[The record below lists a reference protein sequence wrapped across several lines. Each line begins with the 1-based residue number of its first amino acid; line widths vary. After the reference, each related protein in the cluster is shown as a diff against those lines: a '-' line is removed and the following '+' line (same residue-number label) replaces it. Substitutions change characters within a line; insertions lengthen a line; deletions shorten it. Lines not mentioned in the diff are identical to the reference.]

1 MSPQLFDN
9 SRPTLSTRMAGA
21 GVGEKVEEVVVGY
34 HEAVQDAKLCYHT
47 MGISL
52 KSDEKGFLGFLTLVD
67 EGQHQEV
74 PVSASKPK
82 GSREFKNLECLINF
96 DTKRVCSSL
105 GKGKRAL
112 AVL

>member
-52 KSDEKGFLGFLTLVD
+52 KSDE
-67 EGQHQEV
+67 
-74 PVSASKPK
+74 
-82 GSREFKNLECLINF
+82 
-96 DTKRVCSSL
+96 
-105 GKGKRAL
+105 
-112 AVL
+112 